1 MAGSREMLFLF
12 LPSPP
17 RYQHPSRFSYDAEL
31 HLVHYHSMYDNI
43 SHAVASGETD
53 ALSVVGVLI
62 KEVDE
67 WHQFKSVKDSQSLT
81 NLKMARPQKGPGPIS
96 TDLTLRAGEFIS
108 AIR

>member
-1 MAGSREMLFLF
+1 ML
-12 LPSPP
+12 SC
-17 RYQHPSRFSYDAEL
+17 FSYDAEL

-43 SHAVASGETD
+43 SHAVASGDTD

-67 WHQFKSVKDSQSLT
+67 WHQFKSVKDSQSLI
-81 NLKMARPQKGPGPIS
+81 NLKMAALELARPQKGPGPIS
-96 TDLTLRAGEFIS
+96 TDLTVRAGEFIS